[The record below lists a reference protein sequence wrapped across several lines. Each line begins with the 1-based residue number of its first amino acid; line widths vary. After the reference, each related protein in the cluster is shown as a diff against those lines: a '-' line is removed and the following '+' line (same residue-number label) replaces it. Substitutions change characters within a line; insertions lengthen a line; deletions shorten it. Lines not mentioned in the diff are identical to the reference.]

1 MCQRLQHDTATALAT
16 ALVEII
22 GNCLREEERSD
33 AFREFYVACMGALEC
48 YDAMKRCD
56 GTRLEPSRN

>member
-22 GNCLREEERSD
+22 GNCLREQECSD
-33 AFREFYVACMGALEC
+33 AFREFYLACMGALEC
-48 YDAMKRCD
+48 YDAMKSPD
-56 GTRLEPSRN
+56 DTWLEPSRN